1 MDRNLRKLLAAALC
15 LCLILSGCAPAAPKP
30 SPDGGN
36 ALEETGKETDP
47 ANPVDPFG
55 PTDATEDDEEYI
67 TDVDPVEQQED
78 EEVADLLEEDE
89 QIHYYARMLILTA
102 QAIQEEIMDQMS
114 EAAAETPDMETLPQ
128 IDLMELSEYF
138 GQFQSNYEGLTAA
151 LDDETQREKISAFTG
166 EGAEDSL
173 KRYTSRVNTLY
184 NGVGALA
191 QTLLDGGD
199 YTQAYGEVDA
209 AVNDMLDAH
218 NSTVG

>member
-1 MDRNLRKLLAAALC
+1 MDRNLCKLLAAALC
-15 LCLILSGCAPAAPKP
+15 LCLALSGCTPAAPKP

-47 ANPVDPFG
+47 AGPVDPVG
-55 PTDATEDDEEYI
+55 PTGATEDDEEYI
-67 TDVDPVEQQED
+67 TEVDPVEQQED

-89 QIHYYARMLILTA
+89 QIRYYARMLILTA
-102 QAIQEEIMDQMS
+102 QAIQEEILDQMS
-114 EAAAETPDMETLPQ
+114 EAAAKTPDMETLPQ
-128 IDLMELSEYF
+128 IDLMALSEYF

-151 LDDETQREKISAFTG
+151 LDDETQREKISTFTG

-173 KRYTSRVNTLY
+173 KRYTNRVNTLY

-191 QTLLDGGD
+191 QALLDGGD
-199 YTQAYGEVDA
+199 YTQAYDEVDE